1 MCMYVYI
8 CYITSEIWCN
18 LLYVRLHEL
27 AVRTEEL
34 EESVE
39 QFHSQ
44 LVTAENNQR
53 AAAEHS
59 QKADQAWRHFEVRIL
74 MDNVL

>member
-1 MCMYVYI
+1 M
-8 CYITSEIWCN
+8 
-18 LLYVRLHEL
+18 HEL

-44 LVTAENNQR
+44 LVTAGNNQR